1 MECNKMDMMESKL
14 AQIAMAISALCGF
27 MGSYFMDLTANNT
40 EQYLAVI
47 CVMLLDGF
55 FGIIAGIKREGFK
68 TYKALNVLKNI
79 FAWEL
84 ILTVILSIELGF
96 TGTGW
101 LSETILAPFLV
112 FQLISAL
119 KNASMAGFIKNELLN
134 EILDRIDKHKG
145 ERDEK
150 TTK

>member
-1 MECNKMDMMESKL
+1 MNIKIEMLKSTT
-14 AQIAMAISALCGF
+14 AMVIMGISTSCGFISAYL
-27 MGSYFMDLTANNT
+27 MDLTLGNL
-40 EQYLAVI
+40 EQYLAI
-47 CVMLLDGF
+47 IAVMLLDGF
-55 FGIIAGIKREGFK
+55 FGVIAGIKKEGFK
-68 TYKALNVLKNI
+68 TYKALKVLKNI

-101 LSETILAPFLV
+101 LSETILVPFIT

-119 KNASMAGFIKNELLN
+119 KNASMAGFIQNDLLN

-145 ERDEK
+145 NRK
-150 TTK
+150 